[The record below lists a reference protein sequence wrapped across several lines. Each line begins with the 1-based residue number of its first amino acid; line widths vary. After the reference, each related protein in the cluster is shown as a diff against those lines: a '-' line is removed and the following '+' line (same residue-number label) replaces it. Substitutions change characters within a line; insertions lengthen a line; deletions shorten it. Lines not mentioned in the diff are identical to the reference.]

1 MHLQRLLEE
10 KDAFSED
17 EVKNILKY
25 YNIPVPKFQVVDDIE
40 KIELSIQFPVAVKVC
55 SPHILH
61 KTDVGGVELDIRNM
75 EELYE
80 VLKEF
85 KKNFPDAKFLIEEM
99 QRKGIEVIAGLINDK
114 SFGMS
119 IMVGMGGIFA
129 EIYKDISFRLVPI
142 ERENAEEMLEDLK
155 AWKIF
160 KGFRGMEVNV
170 DSLIDLLLKLSK
182 FGEEYGKYINQMDLN
197 PVFLYKDG
205 LVVIDAKLMKGE

>member
-25 YNIPVPKFQVVDDIE
+25 YNIPVPKFQIVDDIE

>member
-25 YNIPVPKFQVVDDIE
+25 YNIPVPKFQIVDDIE

-80 VLKEF
+80 VLKES

-170 DSLIDLLLKLSK
+170 NSLIDLLLKLSK

>member
-25 YNIPVPKFQVVDDIE
+25 YNIPVPKFQIVDDIE

-170 DSLIDLLLKLSK
+170 NSLIDLLLKLSK

>member
-1 MHLQRLLEE
+1 
-10 KDAFSED
+10 
-17 EVKNILKY
+17 
-25 YNIPVPKFQVVDDIE
+25 
-40 KIELSIQFPVAVKVC
+40 
-55 SPHILH
+55 
-61 KTDVGGVELDIRNM
+61 
-75 EELYE
+75 
-80 VLKEF
+80 
-85 KKNFPDAKFLIEEM
+85 
-99 QRKGIEVIAGLINDK
+99 
-114 SFGMS
+114 
-119 IMVGMGGIFA
+119 
-129 EIYKDISFRLVPI
+129 LVPI

>member
-25 YNIPVPKFQVVDDIE
+25 YNIPVPKFQIVDDIE

-142 ERENAEEMLEDLK
+142 KRENAEEMLEDLK

-170 DSLIDLLLKLSK
+170 NSLIDLLLKLSK